1 MHVDMDS
8 FFASVEQRDRPE
20 LKGKPVI
27 IGGQKDSPRGVVS
40 TCSYEARKF
49 GVHSAMPISQAVK
62 LCPHGIFLPGDH
74 GKYEAVS
81 REIRQVFDQF
91 SPIVESISIDEAFLD
106 MTGCEHLH
114 ADLKTMGN
122 SVKRAIY
129 NSVALTASVGIGP
142 NKFIAKLASDYRKP
156 DGLTIVAPHEVKEWL
171 APMQVNRIWGI
182 GEKTA
187 GILATWQIRTIEDLR
202 RCSESS
208 LVQHF
213 GKQGRN
219 LYLLAR
225 GIDHRPVEPETEAKS
240 MGKETTFT
248 EDVTNIDTLR
258 QVLANL
264 VAMVGVR
271 LRRHALWARTITV
284 KLRYSDFTTITRSMS
299 LPEPV
304 NSDDDIFRVADHLF
318 QENVTTAP
326 IRLIGMYVSQLTT
339 VAQSSLFADP
349 RQDKLTELMDQL
361 NTRYDRPILRKGREF
376 ELASPKH
383 RKAEGPTSIG

>member
-1 MHVDMDS
+1 MAVIMHVDMDS
-8 FFASVEQRDRPE
+8 FFASVEQRDHPE

-27 IGGQKDSPRGVVS
+27 IGGPKNSRRGVVS

-49 GVHSAMPISQAVK
+49 GVHSAMPISQAAK
-62 LCPHGIFLPGDH
+62 LCPHGVFLPGDH
-74 GKYEAVS
+74 GKYEQVS
-81 REIRQVFDQF
+81 REIHQVFDQF

-114 ADLKTMGN
+114 TDLVAMGN
-122 SVKRAIY
+122 SVKKAIY
-129 NSVALTASVGIGP
+129 ESVALTASVGIGP

-156 DGLTIVAPHEVKEWL
+156 DGLTIIAPHEVEDWL
-171 APMQVNRIWGI
+171 APMAVNRIWGI

-187 GILATWQIRTIEDLR
+187 ELLATWQIRTIQDLR
-202 RCSESS
+202 RCSEPS
-208 LVQHF
+208 LVRHF

-248 EDVTNIDTLR
+248 EDVTNIATLR

-271 LRRHALWARTITV
+271 LRRHELWARTVTI

-299 LPEPV
+299 LPEPI
-304 NSDDDIFRVADHLF
+304 NSDDDIFRTADHLL
-318 QENVTTAP
+318 QENVATAP
-326 IRLIGMYVSQLTT
+326 IRLIGIYVSQLTT

-361 NTRYDRPILRKGREF
+361 NTRYDRPILRKGRE
-376 ELASPKH
+376 L
-383 RKAEGPTSIG
+383 